1 MINPLKTSVLEYFKI
16 LRVKNK
22 KVVVA
27 RQPVRWRHRNLD
39 QWHQLTNLY
48 DICKFEPKVFFHP
61 KFIFVAIAT
70 QLPLATK
77 F

>member
-39 QWHQLTNLY
+39 QWHQLT
-48 DICKFEPKVFFHP
+48 
-61 KFIFVAIAT
+61 
-70 QLPLATK
+70 
-77 F
+77 